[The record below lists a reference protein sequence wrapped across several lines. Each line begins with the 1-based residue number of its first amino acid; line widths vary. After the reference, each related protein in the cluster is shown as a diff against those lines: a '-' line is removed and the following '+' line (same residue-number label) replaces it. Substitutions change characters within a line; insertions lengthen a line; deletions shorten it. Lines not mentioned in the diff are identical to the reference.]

1 MTSKV
6 DKDKLQN
13 DAPWDLAIR
22 GTNTGDGQPQDRQE
36 ISRAHRQGE
45 RRTERDHDDQRRHSS
60 AFPTRNEARATASA
74 RTTAS
79 GNSVSAESHATIDM
93 RQPPNVDRDGRSF
106 QPTGHAKKEQ
116 AGRQK
121 RRSKKGHAKR
131 DQQDAQRGQDFE
143 DSDDDQRDDIHHT
156 RYGNVDKQK
165 PQDLDEWP
173 PQRKG

>member
-36 ISRAHRQGE
+36 IAHDHRQGE
-45 RRTERDHDDQRRHSS
+45 QRTERDHDGHRRHSS

-79 GNSVSAESHATIDM
+79 GNSVFAESHATVDM
-93 RQPPNVDRDGRSF
+93 RQPPNVGSDGR
-106 QPTGHAKKEQ
+106 PIHTTGHPKKEQ

-121 RRSKKGHAKR
+121 RRSKKGRAKQ
-131 DQQDAQRGQDFE
+131 DQQEAQRGQDFE
-143 DSDDDQRDDIHHT
+143 DSDGWYTED
-156 RYGNVDKQK
+156 GKSSF
-165 PQDLDEWP
+165 
-173 PQRKG
+173 